1 MKQEAFNKS
10 YCLLLWGLG
19 LVFLLVS
26 QILALFIFFIFL
38 LLITDTNLT
47 SGSETLS
54 LLAEA

>member
-10 YCLLLWGLG
+10 HCLLLCGLG

-26 QILALFIFFIFL
+26 QILALFIFFLFL

-54 LLAEA
+54 LLAQA

>member
-10 YCLLLWGLG
+10 HCLLLCGLG

-26 QILALFIFFIFL
+26 QILALFIFFL